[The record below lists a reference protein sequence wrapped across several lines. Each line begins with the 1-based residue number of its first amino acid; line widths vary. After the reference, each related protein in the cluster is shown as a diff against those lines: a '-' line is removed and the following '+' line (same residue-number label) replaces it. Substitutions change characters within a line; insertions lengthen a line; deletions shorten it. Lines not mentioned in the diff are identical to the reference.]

1 MNPLELQAK
10 AARLIRTRRRAV
22 AAVVVGMAEV
32 DSHNAEI
39 EAVLDAL
46 SPSTLSECQA
56 ELDRQDESLL
66 NAVCGPDGL
75 A

>member
-1 MNPLELQAK
+1 MNALELQAL
-10 AARLIRTRRRAV
+10 AARIIRARRRAV

-32 DSHNAEI
+32 DRHNAAI
-39 EAVLDAL
+39 AAVLDVLAPAAL
-46 SPSTLSECQA
+46 AECQA

>member
-1 MNPLELQAK
+1 MNALEAQAK
-10 AARLIRTRRRAV
+10 AARLIRARRRAV
-22 AAVVVGMAEV
+22 SAVVVAMAEV

-39 EAVLDAL
+39 EAVLEDLAPAAL
-46 SPSTLSECQA
+46 EECHA

-66 NAVCGPDGL
+66 DAVCGPDGL